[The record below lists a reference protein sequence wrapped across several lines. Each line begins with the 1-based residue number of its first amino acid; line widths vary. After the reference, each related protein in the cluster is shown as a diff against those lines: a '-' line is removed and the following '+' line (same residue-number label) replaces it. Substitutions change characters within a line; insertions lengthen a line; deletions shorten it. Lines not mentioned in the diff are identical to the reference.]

1 MSQSSLSASQRV
13 WLLEHS
19 ATLDTA
25 SLSDALDSLG
35 IDAGLL
41 GIVQQVPGTR
51 CSGFAFTVLYEPV
64 ESGDGFKNAANYI
77 DDVPPGSVIV
87 SSNAGRLDATVWGDI
102 LTHVAVSRNI
112 RGTLIDGAA
121 RDIDTVI
128 RLGYPLFSRGRFM
141 QSGKNRVQLKA
152 TQVPVQIG
160 GVTIQPGDLIVG
172 DASGCLVIPIAH
184 AEEVIKR
191 AIAVEKTERDI
202 IESVGQ
208 GLSLAE
214 ARRLHRYDQPWLAA
228 EAKAPSAA

>member
-1 MSQSSLSASQRV
+1 MSQSSLSAPQRA

-19 ATLDTA
+19 AALDTA

-35 IDAGLL
+35 IDAGLV

-64 ESGDGFKNAANYI
+64 EPGDGFKNAANYI
-77 DDVPPGSVIV
+77 DDVPPGSVVV

-172 DASGCLVIPIAH
+172 DASGCLVIPLAH

>member
-1 MSQSSLSASQRV
+1 MSTSSLSEQQRAS
-13 WLLEHS
+13 LLEQC
-19 ATLDTA
+19 AALDTA

-41 GIVQQVPGTR
+41 GIIQQVPGTR

-64 ESGDGFKNAANYI
+64 NQNDGFKNAANYI
-77 DDVPPGSVIV
+77 DEVPPGSVVV

-102 LTHVAVSRNI
+102 LTHVAVQRNV
-112 RGTLIDGAA
+112 RGTLIDGVA
-121 RDIDTVI
+121 RDIDTVT
-128 RLGYPLFSRGRFM
+128 RLNYPLFSRGRFM

-152 TQVPVQIG
+152 TQVAVEVS
-160 GVTIQPGDLIVG
+160 GVTIHPGDLIVG
-172 DASGCLVIPIAH
+172 DASGCLVIPIDK

-202 IESVGQ
+202 IASVSQ

-228 EAKAPSAA
+228 EAKTPSAA

>member
-1 MSQSSLSASQRV
+1 MSQSSLSTQQRA
-13 WLLEHS
+13 WLLEQI

-35 IDAGLL
+35 IDAGLA

-64 ESGDGFKNAANYI
+64 KSGDGFKNAANYI

-121 RDIDTVI
+121 RDLDTVI

-208 GLSLAE
+208 GLTLAE

-228 EAKAPSAA
+228 EAKASSAA

>member
-1 MSQSSLSASQRV
+1 MSTAFSEQQRAA
-13 WLLEHS
+13 LLEQC
-19 ATLDTA
+19 AALDTA

-41 GIVQQVPGTR
+41 GIAQQVPGTR

-64 ESGDGFKNAANYI
+64 GQHEGFKNAANYI
-77 DDVPPGSVIV
+77 DEVPAGSVVV

-112 RGTLIDGAA
+112 RGTVIDGVA
-121 RDIDTVI
+121 RDIDTVT

-160 GVTIQPGDLIVG
+160 GVTIHPGDLIVG
-172 DASGCLVIPIAH
+172 DASGCLAIPLAR

-202 IESVGQ
+202 IASVGQ

-214 ARRLHRYDQPWLAA
+214 ARRLHRYDQPWLAT
-228 EAKAPSAA
+228 EAKASSAA